1 MALFGAAVLWIG
13 VVRAQA
19 PAQPQGAQAAPGRG
33 QAGGV
38 PGAAAQPGRG
48 TPGRGPS
55 LTAKKHLLVI
65 GLTLGYHHGSTS
77 DGMGMFWDL
86 GRESGIF
93 DVEMRTDVKWV
104 TNKVPGEGQTHPLT
118 YFDAIAFVNC
128 TSVTREK
135 GGWNMDAE
143 QKQALLSFVHDDGKG
158 LVVVHASIDANY
170 DWPEYAEMV
179 GGWFGGHPW
188 GTFNAPVIVEDQNF
202 PAMRHFPKNLHLV
215 DEMYS
220 PREWSRDKVNVLMRL
235 DESKLDYTSPQ
246 AGTKAGAPVGRPDK
260 DQAIAWS
267 KMYGK
272 GRVFYSS
279 LGHTNEAFADQDVRK
294 MYLESVKWVLGKT
307 EGSVTSHPKVN

>member
-1 MALFGAAVLWIG
+1 MAVLALCGAAVLWMG

-19 PAQPQGAQAAPGRG
+19 PAAQAQPQGAPPAP
-33 QAGGV
+33 
-38 PGAAAQPGRG
+38 AQPGRG
-48 TPGRGPS
+48 APGRGPS
-55 LTAKKHLLVI
+55 VTAKKHVLVI
-65 GLTLGYHHGSTS
+65 GMTLGYHHGSTS
-77 DGMGMFWDL
+77 DGMAMFWEL
-86 GRESGIF
+86 GKESGVY
-93 DVEMRTDVKWV
+93 DAELRTDMKWV
-104 TNKVPGEGQTHPLT
+104 TNKQPGEGETHPLS
-118 YFDAIAFVNC
+118 YFDAIVFVNC

-135 GGWNMDAE
+135 GGWNLDAE

-158 LVVVHASIDANY
+158 LIAAHASLDANY
-170 DWPEYAEMV
+170 DWPEWAEMV

-188 GTFNAPVIVEDQNF
+188 GTFNAPVIVEDQTF
-202 PAMRHFPKNLHLV
+202 PAMRHFPKYLRLV

-246 AGTKAGAPVGRPDK
+246 PGGKAGAPVGRPDK

-279 LGHTNEAFADQDVRK
+279 LGHTKEAFADPDVRK

-307 EGSVTSHPKVN
+307 EGSVTPHPKVN